1 MPFFSSD
8 KAVAVSYPLK
18 SSIWV
23 THRRAFYICC
33 VTIVTLSLAN
43 LSFIQLSGI
52 RTARNRYKYCGL
64 KEGSFI
70 VDLLT
75 ASILPMGNVYT
86 YFAYVGLISILF
98 FGKRI

>member
-75 ASILPMGNVYT
+75 ASILPMGT
-86 YFAYVGLISILF
+86 YIDILASSASF
-98 FGKRI
+98 F